1 MTKSTTS
8 RRKAVIRM
16 SRKLKKIESPKL
28 VRTLIDPEQ
37 MDEKVTDLSEYSR
50 RDTLVAYTGKINPT
64 ILAAWSMLLE
74 GLQEAYGDDAIV
86 AEGLSVFKART
97 RAELEDSVVENV
109 RSDRY
114 WHPDRYT
121 DITEDMIEDPES

>member
-1 MTKSTTS
+1 
-8 RRKAVIRM
+8 M
-16 SRKLKKIESPKL
+16 SLKLKKIESPKL

-37 MDEKVTDLSEYSR
+37 MDEKVAGLSEYSR

-74 GLQEAYGDDAIV
+74 GLQEAYGDEAIV
-86 AEGLSVFKART
+86 AEGLTVFKVKT
-97 RAELEDSVVENV
+97 RAELEDAVVQSL

-114 WHPDRYT
+114 WHPAQYA
-121 DITEDMIEDPES
+121 DITEDMIEDTES

>member
-1 MTKSTTS
+1 MTS

-16 SRKLKKIESPKL
+16 SRKLKRIESAKL

-37 MDEKVTDLSEYSR
+37 MDEKVSDLSEYSR

-86 AEGLSVFKART
+86 AEGLSVFKVRT

-114 WHPDRYT
+114 WHPDGYT

>member
-1 MTKSTTS
+1 
-8 RRKAVIRM
+8 M
-16 SRKLKKIESPKL
+16 SRKLKRIESSKL

-37 MDEKVTDLSEYSR
+37 MDEKVADLSEYSR
-50 RDTLVAYTGKINPT
+50 RDTLVAYSGKINPT

-86 AEGLSVFKART
+86 AEGLSVFKVRT

-114 WHPDRYT
+114 WHPDEYA

>member
-1 MTKSTTS
+1 MTS

-16 SRKLKKIESPKL
+16 SRKLKKIESAKL

-37 MDEKVTDLSEYSR
+37 MDEKVADLSEYSR

-86 AEGLSVFKART
+86 AEGLSVFKVRT

>member
-1 MTKSTTS
+1 
-8 RRKAVIRM
+8 M

-37 MDEKVTDLSEYSR
+37 MDEKVADLSEYSR

-114 WHPDRYT
+114 WHPDGYA